1 MCRAIDG
8 SHIPIKPAENHTDY
22 YNRKGW
28 YSILVQAVVDHEY
41 FFPRYFVLAGL
52 AVYMM
57 QEYMGTVSCIR
68 KLSMVKS

>member
-22 YNRKGW
+22 YNRKDGILSL
-28 YSILVQAVVDHEY
+28 YKLLLIMSILSEI
-41 FFPRYFVLAGL
+41 FVLAGL

-68 KLSMVKS
+68 KLLMVKF